1 MDIVR
6 KGSYRNVLGR
16 TILFAAEKFCGSF
29 VGFGYAEGVAGADGK
44 PQGVYALDFDGKFN
58 ELEIIAVIERL
69 NDVKDIW
76 VGVSHD
82 KILYEPYIRD
92 RIGFYEKNYKTE
104 YHFLYEKTCGSV
116 LFLRDNGVKKYLLIK
131 NDSGHIGFPKGHIEV
146 GETERQTARREVF
159 EETGVDIEINEE
171 TRQEYTYKTLN
182 GSIKK
187 CIYFCNEFDMQ
198 EIKIQQEEISESW
211 LMPYEEAMK
220 LLNFKE
226 DRRIL
231 EKADGMYD

>member
-16 TILFAAEKFCGSF
+16 TILFAAENSAEALQAS
-29 VGFGYAEGVAGADGK
+29 GYAEGVAGADGK

-92 RIGFYEKNYKTE
+92 RIGFYEK
-104 YHFLYEKTCGSV
+104 L
-116 LFLRDNGVKKYLLIK
+116 
-131 NDSGHIGFPKGHIEV
+131 
-146 GETERQTARREVF
+146 
-159 EETGVDIEINEE
+159 
-171 TRQEYTYKTLN
+171 
-182 GSIKK
+182 
-187 CIYFCNEFDMQ
+187 
-198 EIKIQQEEISESW
+198 
-211 LMPYEEAMK
+211 
-220 LLNFKE
+220 
-226 DRRIL
+226 
-231 EKADGMYD
+231 